1 MVNEPLKKL
10 GVFYFLCG
18 IEVCKSEP
26 SNPSVGS
33 YFYRLE
39 AVGKQS
45 MLHVEIVTN
54 FLLHY

>member
-1 MVNEPLKKL
+1 MNELLKKL